1 MLIKFLKHGTGS
13 VRKAVNYVVSTHDAK
28 GDVRA
33 GVYVLD
39 GDREWLS
46 LVGDSL
52 EIKHKY
58 TSAVISWTSQDQPT
72 REQILESLD
81 EFYKTAF
88 AGLREERCCKLAV
101 LHEEPD
107 GGHHVHVLMLR
118 TDLETGLAYNPAP
131 PGHEKDFNH
140 VRDYLNY
147 KYNWADPQDPQRKQH
162 FKVSKVEHYNQLSRL
177 AVPDPSDQKRTERKD
192 QAAFK
197 ESLIELV
204 NQEFIDGNIQT
215 HSDVKQLISE
225 FGSVRVVNARK
236 ERPSYMCISVPCFQK
251 EIRLKGSLF
260 EENLNEESV
269 RELKDAITQEI
280 EREQSGLSAKTY
292 RGAREVPRFATTT
305 VAELAECLRKS
316 RDRRAAEN
324 IEYYARCP
332 STNAGA
338 QLKPSSFV
346 EQPERTNAAFVRDN
360 DQIESDIATDTA
372 KCTKREALDGSQTSS
387 RNSTAES
394 AGNPGIKTAS
404 QNSPKDGRNELV
416 HNSGTICHPYYLDME
431 NLIHGRTEYFVR
443 KQKSAQ
449 SVEDRTRTAVSDIH
463 AESRSRIQFENS
475 GFTAGSG
482 FIAKISSDRTAT
494 FRRIIQFVNE
504 FSQTIIEAAGRNRN
518 QADPDRRKHHEF
530 RVKSGYEETGLHHS
544 VEAGSRKDRFE
555 HHWAVPRSF
564 NQWIRDCGGRR
575 EENES
580 GFSRAEKDVERSES
594 KLTSLSR
601 TIEQY
606 VVRSR
611 TLRKVSESKLNAN
624 EYSVSQSDDN
634 SPGW

>member
-101 LHEEPD
+101 LHKEPD

-177 AVPDPSDQKRTERKD
+177 TVPDPTDQKRTERKD

-197 ESLIELV
+197 ESLIQLV
-204 NQEFIDGNIQT
+204 NLELIDGNIKT

-225 FGSVRVVNARK
+225 FGSVRVVKARK
-236 ERPSYMCISVPCFQK
+236 ERPSYMCLSVPCFQK

-260 EENLNEESV
+260 EENLNEKSV
-269 RELKDAITQEI
+269 RELKSTITQEI
-280 EREQSGLSAKTY
+280 ERERRGLSAKTY

-305 VAELAECLRKS
+305 IEQLEERLRSS

-324 IEYYARCP
+324 IEYYARYP

-338 QLKPSSFV
+338 QLKPGNFL
-346 EQPERTNAAFVRDN
+346 EQPELTNAEFVRDN
-360 DQIESDIATDTA
+360 DPAESNIATDTA
-372 KCTKREALDGSQTSS
+372 EYTEREVWDGSSADST
-387 RNSTAES
+387 NSAAES
-394 AGNPGIKTAS
+394 AGNQGIETES
-404 QNSPKDGRNELV
+404 QNSSEDGRNELV
-416 HNSGTICHPYYLDME
+416 HNSGSVCHSYYLDME
-431 NLIHGRTEYFVR
+431 NLINGRTEYFVR

-449 SVEDRTRTAVSDIH
+449 SVEDRTGTAVSDTH
-463 AESRSRIQFENS
+463 AESRSRIPCENS
-475 GFTAGSG
+475 GLAAGSG
-482 FIAKISSDRTAT
+482 FIAKISLNRTAA

-504 FSQTIIEAAGRNRN
+504 FSQKIIEAAGRNRN

-530 RVKSGYEETGLHHS
+530 RVKSGYESIELHHS
-544 VEAGSRKDRFE
+544 AEAGSRKGGLDYK
-555 HHWAVPRSF
+555 WAVPKSF
-564 NQWIRDCGGRR
+564 NRWVRECSGRR

-606 VVRSR
+606 VLRSR
-611 TLRKVSESKLNAN
+611 TLRKVSESKLNAYR
-624 EYSVSQSDDN
+624 YSVSQSDD
-634 SPGW
+634 SSLGL

>member
-88 AGLREERCCKLAV
+88 AGLEEEHCCKLAV

-162 FKVSKVEHYNQLSRL
+162 FKVSKVEHYNQLNRL
-177 AVPDPSDQKRTERKD
+177 AVPDPTDQKRTERKD

-197 ESLIELV
+197 ESLIQLV

-215 HSDVKQLISE
+215 HSDVKQLVSD
-225 FGSVRVVNARK
+225 FGSVRVVKARK
-236 ERPSYMCISVPCFQK
+236 ERPSYMCLSVPCFQK

-260 EENLNEESV
+260 EENLNEKSV
-269 RELKDAITQEI
+269 RELKGTITQEI
-280 EREQSGLSAKTY
+280 ERERKGLSAKTY
-292 RGAREVPRFATTT
+292 RGARKVPRFATTT
-305 VAELAECLRKS
+305 VEQLEERLRNS

-324 IEYYARCP
+324 IEYYARHP

-338 QLKPSSFV
+338 QLKPGNFV
-346 EQPERTNAAFVRDN
+346 EQPERANAAFVRNN
-360 DQIESDIATDTA
+360 DPVESDLATDTA
-372 KCTKREALDGSQTSS
+372 KYTKREALDGSQASS
-387 RNSTAES
+387 RNSAAES
-394 AGNPGIKTAS
+394 ARNPGIKTAS
-404 QNSPKDGRNELV
+404 QNSQENGRNQLV
-416 HNSGTICHPYYLDME
+416 HNCGAICHSYYLDME
-431 NLIHGRTEYFVR
+431 NLIYGRTEYFVR

-449 SVEDRTRTAVSDIH
+449 PVENRTGTAVSGIY

-475 GFTAGSG
+475 GLAAGSRY
-482 FIAKISSDRTAT
+482 IAKVSFDRTAI
-494 FRRIIQFVNE
+494 FRRVIQFVNE
-504 FSQTIIEAAGRNRN
+504 FSQKIIEAAGRNRN
-518 QADPDRRKHHEF
+518 QADPNRRKHHEF
-530 RVKSGYEETGLHHS
+530 RVKSGYESTELHHS
-544 VEAGSRKDRFE
+544 VEEGSRKDRFE
-555 HHWAVPRSF
+555 HKWTVPKSF
-564 NQWIRDCGGRR
+564 NQWIRNCRERR

-580 GFSRAEKDVERSES
+580 SFSRAEKDVERSES
-594 KLTSLSR
+594 KFTSLSR

-611 TLRKVSESKLNAN
+611 TLRKVSESKLNTYR
-624 EYSVSQSDDN
+624 YSVSQSDDN
-634 SPGW
+634 SPEW